1 MNTSNR
7 NNAAS
12 SSSYRP
18 HTRTV
23 NDQGQLRLLCF
34 DGGGVR
40 GLSSLFILKEFLHCV
55 QHDGTFVRPE
65 GASGE
70 ILPCDYFDMICG
82 TSTGGLIAIMLGKL
96 RMSVT
101 EAIEAYARLS
111 GDIFSKKKW
120 FWKEGRYSARALEKA
135 INTIVGER
143 VSHIQAQGGD
153 QVGEIDKYA
162 LGRSTMMRG
171 DQPETQGCKVF
182 VCAINTMNADAEA
195 NIRTYR
201 VTQNEL
207 DDFAIW
213 EAARATTAAPYF
225 FKPLET
231 STGNGRAFKAIYV
244 DGGVRHNNP
253 MMQLLREVAREFPN
267 RSASFIL
274 SLGTGQKNV
283 IQLPRAGFIPKL
295 QLFKVVKL
303 LQDIA
308 TDCEQTHQD
317 IERNFTTHQNIYFRF
332 NVDQGMQGLGL
343 EEWQRQGEIGAH
355 TRTYTGRA
363 ETTKRLNEAVT
374 AFINLQSRIPIHKT
388 FSV

>member
-40 GLSSLFILKEFLHCV
+40 GLSSLFILKEFLHRV
-55 QHDGTFVRPE
+55 QHDGTFHR
-65 GASGE
+65 
-70 ILPCDYFDMICG
+70 
-82 TSTGGLIAIMLGKL
+82 
-96 RMSVT
+96 R
-101 EAIEAYARLS
+101 
-111 GDIFSKKKW
+111 W
-120 FWKEGRYSARALEKA
+120 FWKEGRYSAQALEKA

-143 VSHIQAQGGD
+143 VSHIQARGGN

-171 DQPETQGCKVF
+171 DLPDTQGCKVF
-182 VCAINTMNADAEA
+182 VCAVNTMNADAET

-207 DDFAIW
+207 EDFAIW
-213 EAARATTAAPYF
+213 EAVRATTAAPHF
-225 FKPLET
+225 FKPLVT
-231 STGNGRAFKAIYV
+231 STGNGRTFEGTYV

-253 MMQLLREVAREFPN
+253 MVQLLREAAREFPN

-303 LQDIA
+303 LQQIA

-332 NVDQGMQGLGL
+332 NVDQGMQGVGL

-374 AFINLQSRIPIHKT
+374 AFINLQSQVPIHKT
-388 FSV
+388 FSG